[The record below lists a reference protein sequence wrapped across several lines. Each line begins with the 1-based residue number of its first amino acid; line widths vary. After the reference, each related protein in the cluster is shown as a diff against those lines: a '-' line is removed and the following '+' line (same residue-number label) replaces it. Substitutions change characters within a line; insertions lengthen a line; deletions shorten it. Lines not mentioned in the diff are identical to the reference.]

1 MWVKVDCT
9 SVFPVRKFYLRGLY
23 QIPSN
28 FRIQNMI
35 RLSFGFCALRL
46 CKKSAG
52 QPGLPPFPPQSVSS
66 LACSA
71 KSVCSLPA
79 RSPTRPPWPRPCPPL
94 LSGKKSN
101 CREIDAAN
109 CAICVR
115 EAFELEERNC
125 AFLCHNSD
133 SFNTHYEG
141 MIKCVFLFIINGT
154 Y

>member
-1 MWVKVDCT
+1 
-9 SVFPVRKFYLRGLY
+9 
-23 QIPSN
+23 
-28 FRIQNMI
+28 MI

-52 QPGLPPFPPQSVSS
+52 QPGLPPFLPQSVSS

-71 KSVCSLPA
+71 KSVCPVPA
-79 RSPTRPPWPRPCPPL
+79 RSPTRPPWPCPPL

-115 EAFELEERNC
+115 EAFELEKRNC

-141 MIKCVFLFIINGT
+141 MIKYVFHFIITALTNFKGPAAAAVLGMPRDT
-154 Y
+154 SRRLQLSGRCRYRSL